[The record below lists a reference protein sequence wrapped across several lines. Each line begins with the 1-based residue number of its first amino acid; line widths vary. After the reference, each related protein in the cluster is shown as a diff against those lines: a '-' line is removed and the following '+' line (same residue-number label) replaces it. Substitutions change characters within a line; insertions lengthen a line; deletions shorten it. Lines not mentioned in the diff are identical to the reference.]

1 MALPVLRAIEV
12 QLGDAVDVGGLL
24 GERATRL
31 AQVPE
36 SVRPDHVA
44 SDAPHVMVGVGVDH
58 VPTAANHIVDVVDL
72 QCEVVGERQRRRLVG
87 CSLHDVGVVRWPH
100 RLSGEHAVG
109 GDVDAL
115 GRFARPVE
123 RVLGR
128 WSRVPRNDGDLDAQT
143 RLRFPQHQQCR
154 PGLDDGTDTVGA
166 RRDHGEIVGD
176 ALLRQLGVSPP
187 RSGSPRVMSFRATCL
202 REDSSPH
209 RIHPER

>member
-1 MALPVLRAIEV
+1 MVSDTTSNSFSWRRRSGPPCRRVRGTRGGRRRAERVEELVALPVLRAIEV

-143 RLRFPQHQQCR
+143 RLRFPQHQVQAW
-154 PGLDDGTDTVGA
+154 A
-166 RRDHGEIVGD
+166 R
-176 ALLRQLGVSPP
+176 
-187 RSGSPRVMSFRATCL
+187 
-202 REDSSPH
+202 
-209 RIHPER
+209 

>member
-1 MALPVLRAIEV
+1 MSVGGSDELRHVDGSEELRGRRRPERVEELVAPPVLRAIEV

-115 GRFARPVE
+115 GRFSRPVE

-154 PGLDDGTDTVGA
+154 PGLDDGCEYVLAGPLRVGQCWC
-166 RRDHGEIVGD
+166 R
-176 ALLRQLGVSPP
+176 
-187 RSGSPRVMSFRATCL
+187 
-202 REDSSPH
+202 
-209 RIHPER
+209 